1 MNENIIDLSNILKI
15 SNTDVMRVFNYCK
28 NLVKM
33 LDKEIDD
40 LTFENTKEFME
51 NIENKREYIL
61 SNYDKNYSYV
71 DYSIDTLESNIRFI
85 I

>member
-85 I
+85 

>member
-33 LDKEIDD
+33 LDKEIED

-51 NIENKREYIL
+51 NIENKREYVS

-85 I
+85 